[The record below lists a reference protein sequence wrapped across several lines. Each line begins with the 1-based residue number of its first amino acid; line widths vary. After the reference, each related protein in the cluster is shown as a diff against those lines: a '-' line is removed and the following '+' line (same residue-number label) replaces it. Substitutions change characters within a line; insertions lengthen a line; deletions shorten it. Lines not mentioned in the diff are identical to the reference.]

1 MTLQEYFNANPKGA
15 LALSGGVDS
24 AYLLHCAQAAG
35 AQVQP
40 YFAETQFQPAFE
52 RRDAAQLCSGLG
64 LPLKVLALDV
74 LADAQVR
81 CNPPERC
88 YYCKRKIFSAIAAAA
103 AQDGY
108 RLLWDGTNASDAVM
122 DRPGMRAL
130 QELQVQ
136 SPLRLCGLTKAQ
148 IRAGAKAAGLPVWD
162 KPAYACLATRVQ
174 PGMRITAENLARIE
188 RAEQAL
194 FTLGFR
200 DFRVRQRGDTALLQ
214 LPQAQLPR
222 ALEQRKMLLQALRA
236 EFSAAV
242 LDLEA
247 RDE

>member
-81 CNPPERC
+81 RNPPERC

-136 SPLRLCGLTKAQ
+136 SPLRLCGLTKVQ

-222 ALEQRKMLLQALRA
+222 ALEQRKVLLRALRA

>member
-1 MTLQEYFNANPKGA
+1 M
-15 LALSGGVDS
+15 
-24 AYLLHCAQAAG
+24 
-35 AQVQP
+35 QP

-64 LPLKVLALDV
+64 LPLKVLVLDV

-81 CNPPERC
+81 RNPPERC

-174 PGMRITAENLARIE
+174 PGMRITAEILARIE

-222 ALEQRKMLLQALRA
+222 ALEQRKVLLQALRA

>member
-81 CNPPERC
+81 RNPPERC

-194 FTLGFR
+194 FTMGFR

-222 ALEQRKMLLQALRA
+222 ALEQRKVLLQALRA

>member
-74 LADAQVR
+74 LADAQVQR
-81 CNPPERC
+81 NPPERC

-222 ALEQRKMLLQALRA
+222 ALEQRKVLLQALRA

>member
-64 LPLKVLALDV
+64 LPLKVLVLDV

-81 CNPPERC
+81 RNPPERC

-162 KPAYACLATRVQ
+162 TPAYACLATRVQ

-222 ALEQRKMLLQALRA
+222 ALEQRKVLLQALRA

>member
-81 CNPPERC
+81 RNPPERC

-162 KPAYACLATRVQ
+162 KPAYACLATRVH

-222 ALEQRKMLLQALRA
+222 ALEQRKVLLQALRA

>member
-81 CNPPERC
+81 RNPPERC

-108 RLLWDGTNASDAVM
+108 RLLWDGTNASDAVA

-162 KPAYACLATRVQ
+162 KPAYACLANRVQ

-222 ALEQRKMLLQALRA
+222 ALEQRKVLLQALRA

>member
-40 YFAETQFQPAFE
+40 YFVATQFQPAFE
-52 RRDAAQLCSGLG
+52 RRDAAQLCFGLG

-81 CNPPERC
+81 RNPPDRC
-88 YYCKRKIFSAIAAAA
+88 YYCKRNIFSAIAAAA

-108 RLLWDGTNASDAVM
+108 RLLWDGTNASDDGA

-174 PGMRITAENLARIE
+174 PGTTITAANLARIE

-194 FTLGFR
+194 FCLGCR

-222 ALEQRKMLLQALRA
+222 ALAQRREILQALRA

>member
-81 CNPPERC
+81 RNPPERC

-222 ALEQRKMLLQALRA
+222 ALEQRKVLLQTLRA

>member
-24 AYLLHCAQAAG
+24 AYLLHCAHAAG

-52 RRDAAQLCSGLG
+52 RRDAAQLCGGLG

-81 CNPPERC
+81 RNPPERC

-222 ALEQRKMLLQALRA
+222 ALEQRKVLLQALRA

>member
-81 CNPPERC
+81 RNPPERC
-88 YYCKRKIFSAIAAAA
+88 YYCKRKIFSDIAAAA

-222 ALEQRKMLLQALRA
+222 ALEQRKVLLQALRA

>member
-40 YFAETQFQPAFE
+40 YFAETQFQPVFE

-81 CNPPERC
+81 RNPPERC

-108 RLLWDGTNASDAVM
+108 RLLWDGTNASDAVA

-222 ALEQRKMLLQALRA
+222 ALEQRKALLQALRA

>member
-24 AYLLHCAQAAG
+24 AYLLYCAQAAG

-74 LADAQVR
+74 LADAQVQR
-81 CNPPERC
+81 NPPERC

-174 PGMRITAENLARIE
+174 TGMRITAENLARIE

-222 ALEQRKMLLQALRA
+222 ALEQRKVLLQALRA

>member
-52 RRDAAQLCSGLG
+52 RRDATQLCGGLG
-64 LPLKVLALDV
+64 LPLKVL
-74 LADAQVR
+74 VR
-81 CNPPERC
+81 RNPPERC

-148 IRAGAKAAGLPVWD
+148 IRAGAKAAGLPVWE

-188 RAEQAL
+188 RVEQAL

-222 ALEQRKMLLQALRA
+222 ALEQRKALLQALRA

>member
-81 CNPPERC
+81 RNPPERC

-148 IRAGAKAAGLPVWD
+148 IRAGAKAAGLSVWD

-222 ALEQRKMLLQALRA
+222 ALEQRKVLLQALRA

>member
-1 MTLQEYFNANPKGA
+1 MA
-15 LALSGGVDS
+15 LLV
-24 AYLLHCAQAAG
+24 LL
-35 AQVQP
+35 
-40 YFAETQFQPAFE
+40 
-52 RRDAAQLCSGLG
+52 
-64 LPLKVLALDV
+64 
-74 LADAQVR
+74 
-81 CNPPERC
+81 
-88 YYCKRKIFSAIAAAA
+88 
-103 AQDGY
+103 
-108 RLLWDGTNASDAVM
+108 
-122 DRPGMRAL
+122 AL

-188 RAEQAL
+188 RVEQAL

-222 ALEQRKMLLQALRA
+222 ALEQRKALLQALRA

>member
-81 CNPPERC
+81 RNPPERC

-222 ALEQRKMLLQALRA
+222 ALEQRKVLLRALRA

>member
-64 LPLKVLALDV
+64 LPLKVLVLDV

-81 CNPPERC
+81 RNPPERC

-222 ALEQRKMLLQALRA
+222 ALEQRKVLLRALRA

>member
-52 RRDAAQLCSGLG
+52 RRDATQLCGGLG

-81 CNPPERC
+81 RNPPERC
-88 YYCKRKIFSAIAAAA
+88 YHCKRKIFSAIAAAA

-162 KPAYACLATRVQ
+162 KPAYACLATRVAARYEDHGRESCPNRAGGAGAVY
-174 PGMRITAENLARIE
+174 PGLS
-188 RAEQAL
+188 
-194 FTLGFR
+194 GFSR
-200 DFRVRQRGDTALLQ
+200 PPAGRY
-214 LPQAQLPR
+214 
-222 ALEQRKMLLQALRA
+222 
-236 EFSAAV
+236 SAAAASAGAAAPGAGATQGAPTGAAGRV
-242 LDLEA
+242 FGGSIGSGGE
-247 RDE
+247 R

>member
-81 CNPPERC
+81 RNPPERC

-188 RAEQAL
+188 RVEQAL

-222 ALEQRKMLLQALRA
+222 ALEQRKALLQALRA

>member
-1 MTLQEYFNANPKGA
+1 M
-15 LALSGGVDS
+15 SGGVDS

-81 CNPPERC
+81 RNPPERC

-108 RLLWDGTNASDAVM
+108 RLLWDGTNASDAVA

-136 SPLRLCGLTKAQ
+136 SPLQLCGLTKAQ

-222 ALEQRKMLLQALRA
+222 ALEQRKVLLQALRA

>member
-52 RRDAAQLCSGLG
+52 RR
-64 LPLKVLALDV
+64 
-74 LADAQVR
+74 
-81 CNPPERC
+81 NPPERC

-188 RAEQAL
+188 RVEQAL

-222 ALEQRKMLLQALRA
+222 ALEQRKALLQALRA

>member
-81 CNPPERC
+81 RNPPERC

>member
-40 YFAETQFQPAFE
+40 YFAKTQFQPAFE

-81 CNPPERC
+81 RNPPERC

-222 ALEQRKMLLQALRA
+222 ALEQRKVLLQALRA

>member
-81 CNPPERC
+81 RNPPERC

-148 IRAGAKAAGLPVWD
+148 IRTGAKAAGLPVWD

-222 ALEQRKMLLQALRA
+222 ALEQRKVLLQALRA

>member
-1 MTLQEYFNANPKGA
+1 M
-15 LALSGGVDS
+15 SGGVDS

-35 AQVQP
+35 ARCSPILPRPSFSQL
-40 YFAETQFQPAFE
+40 E

-81 CNPPERC
+81 RNPPERC

-108 RLLWDGTNASDAVM
+108 CLLWDGTNVSDAVM

>member
-81 CNPPERC
+81 RNPPERC

-162 KPAYACLATRVQ
+162 KSAYACLATRVQ

-222 ALEQRKMLLQALRA
+222 ALEQRKVLLQALRA

>member
-81 CNPPERC
+81 RNPPERC

-188 RAEQAL
+188 RVEQAL

-222 ALEQRKMLLQALRA
+222 ALEQRKVLLQALRA

>member
-64 LPLKVLALDV
+64 LPLKVLVLDV

-81 CNPPERC
+81 RNPPERC

-222 ALEQRKMLLQALRA
+222 ALEQRKVLLQALRA

>member
-81 CNPPERC
+81 RNPPERC

-148 IRAGAKAAGLPVWD
+148 IRAGAKAAGLQVWD

-222 ALEQRKMLLQALRA
+222 ALEQRKVLLQALRP

>member
-81 CNPPERC
+81 RNPPERC

-108 RLLWDGTNASDAVM
+108 RLLWDGTNASDAVV

-188 RAEQAL
+188 RVEQAL
-194 FTLGFR
+194 FALGFR

-222 ALEQRKMLLQALRA
+222 ALEQRKALLQALRA
-236 EFSAAV
+236 EVSAAV

>member
-81 CNPPERC
+81 RNPPERC

-162 KPAYACLATRVQ
+162 KAAYACLATRVQ

-194 FTLGFR
+194 FTMGFR

-222 ALEQRKMLLQALRA
+222 ALEQRKVLLQALRA

>member
-40 YFAETQFQPAFE
+40 YFAKTQFQPAFE

-74 LADAQVR
+74 LADAQVQR
-81 CNPPERC
+81 NPPERC

-174 PGMRITAENLARIE
+174 PGTRITAENLARIE

-222 ALEQRKMLLQALRA
+222 ALEQRKVLLQALRA

>member
-81 CNPPERC
+81 RNPPERC

-148 IRAGAKAAGLPVWD
+148 IRAGAKAAGLLVWD

-222 ALEQRKMLLQALRA
+222 ALEQRKVLLQALRA

>member
-174 PGMRITAENLARIE
+174 PGIRITAENLARIE

-222 ALEQRKMLLQALRA
+222 ALEQRKVLLQALRA